1 METAAGD
8 NLAGGANGPQQE
20 AKMSETDLQEKL
32 ESLRDTYRE
41 EQQRLH
47 RELNEID
54 VMVRQGTADV
64 EKLAQRELT
73 VSNRVRDLEVNLEKY
88 SKAEIK
94 NFYAAAQEVQMRL
107 QMMRAQ
113 LEQLQLRQTSM
124 RTQQNRLSEIVE
136 MMNELLGAATGGGGG
151 GPESSDGAANVVANI
166 IQTHEKE
173 LLRISLQ
180 IHDGPVQV
188 LSNLV
193 LRAEICQRLMDRDT
207 EQVRSELASLKTAIN
222 TALQQGRKLIFDLR
236 PMTLDDLGLV
246 PTLRRLGGQF
256 GEKNSL
262 EVEIIVQNLET
273 RLPNHYEV
281 AIFRFVQEALNN
293 VAQHAKATQARVL
306 ISAYEDNIQIVIED
320 DGQGFHVNEVLSE
333 QNKRRTLG
341 LANMRQRIEGMLQG
355 EFGLESAIGRGT
367 RVAATV
373 PMPTL

>member
-1 METAAGD
+1 
-8 NLAGGANGPQQE
+8 
-20 AKMSETDLQEKL
+20 
-32 ESLRDTYRE
+32 
-41 EQQRLH
+41 
-47 RELNEID
+47 
-54 VMVRQGTADV
+54 
-64 EKLAQRELT
+64 
-73 VSNRVRDLEVNLEKY
+73 VRDLEVNLEKY

-113 LEQLQLRQTSM
+113 LEQLQLRQNSM
-124 RTQQNRLSEIVE
+124 RTQQNQLSEVVE
-136 MMNELLGAATGGGGG
+136 VMNELLGAASGDANGA
-151 GPESSDGAANVVANI
+151 GPEGADGSANVVANI

-222 TALQQGRKLIFDLR
+222 NALQQGRKLIFDLR

-246 PTLRRLGGQF
+246 PTLRRLAGQF
-256 GEKNSL
+256 GEKNNL

-273 RLPNHYEV
+273 RLPSHYEV

-306 ISAYEDNIQIVIED
+306 LSVYEDTIQIVIED
-320 DGQGFHVNEVLSE
+320 DGQGFHVSEVLAE
-333 QNKRRTLG
+333 QNKRRSLG
-341 LANMRQRIEGMLQG
+341 VANMRQRVEGMLQG

-373 PMPTL
+373 PLPSLPSL

>member
-1 METAAGD
+1 
-8 NLAGGANGPQQE
+8 
-20 AKMSETDLQEKL
+20 MSETDLKEKL

-54 VMVRQGTADV
+54 VLVRQGTADV

-113 LEQLQLRQTSM
+113 LEQLQLRQGSM

-136 MMNELLGAATGGGGG
+136 MMNELLGASTTTASNGSEPDGDD
-151 GPESSDGAANVVANI
+151 SSANLVASI

-207 EQVRSELASLKTAIN
+207 EQVRAELASLKTAISN
-222 TALQQGRKLIFDLR
+222 ALQQGRKLIFDLR

-246 PTLRRLGGQF
+246 PTLRRLAGQF

-273 RLPNHYEV
+273 RLPSHYEV

-306 ISAYEDNIQIVIED
+306 LSVFEDTIQIVIED
-320 DGQGFHVNEVLSE
+320 DGQGFHVSEVLAE
-333 QNKRRTLG
+333 QNKRRSLG
-341 LANMRQRIEGMLQG
+341 IANMRQRVEGMLQG

-373 PMPTL
+373 PLPNIMM

>member
-1 METAAGD
+1 M
-8 NLAGGANGPQQE
+8 
-20 AKMSETDLQEKL
+20 MSETDLQEKL

-54 VMVRQGTADV
+54 VLVRQGTADV

-113 LEQLQLRQTSM
+113 VEQLQLRQGSM
-124 RTQQNRLSEIVE
+124 RTQQNQLSEIVE
-136 MMNELLGAATGGGGG
+136 MMNELLGAATGGGMNGSA
-151 GPESSDGAANVVANI
+151 PDGADGSTNIVENI

-207 EQVRSELASLKTAIN
+207 DQVRSELASLKTAIN
-222 TALQQGRKLIFDLR
+222 NALQQGRKLIFDLR

-246 PTLRRLGGQF
+246 PTLRRLAGQF
-256 GEKNSL
+256 GEKNNL

-273 RLPNHYEV
+273 RLPSHYEV

-306 ISAYEDNIQIVIED
+306 LSVYEDTIQIVIED
-320 DGQGFHVNEVLSE
+320 DGQGFHVNEALAE
-333 QNKRRTLG
+333 QNKRRSLG
-341 LANMRQRIEGMLQG
+341 VANMRQRIEGMLQG

-373 PMPTL
+373 PLPNTM

>member
-1 METAAGD
+1 M
-8 NLAGGANGPQQE
+8 
-20 AKMSETDLQEKL
+20 MSETDLQERL

-54 VMVRQGTADV
+54 VLVRQGTSDV

-113 LEQLQLRQTSM
+113 VEQLQLRQGSM
-124 RTQQNRLSEIVE
+124 RTQQNQLSEVVE
-136 MMNELLGAATGGGGG
+136 VMNELLGAASGSSMNGGGT
-151 GPESSDGAANVVANI
+151 DGADSSTNIVENI

-207 EQVRSELASLKTAIN
+207 DQVRSELASLKTAIN
-222 TALQQGRKLIFDLR
+222 NALQQGRKLIFDLR

-246 PTLRRLGGQF
+246 PTLRRLAGQF
-256 GEKNSL
+256 GEKNNL

-273 RLPNHYEV
+273 RLPSHYEV
-281 AIFRFVQEALNN
+281 AIFRFVHEALNN

-306 ISAYEDNIQIVIED
+306 LSVYEDTIQIVIED
-320 DGQGFHVNEVLSE
+320 DGQGFHVSEVLAE
-333 QNKRRTLG
+333 QNKRRSLG
-341 LANMRQRIEGMLQG
+341 VANMRQRIEGMLQG

-373 PMPTL
+373 PLPNTM